1 MKVSV
6 YLPTRNRLELLQRAV
21 RSVLE
26 QSHQDFELIVVND
39 ASTDGTR
46 AYLDALAA
54 ADARVIVVHNETPGG
69 APAARNKAILRSTG
83 DFVTGLD
90 DDDYFHPERLKS
102 LLAYWDL
109 LGRTGER
116 FSCLYTQDVVIGRG
130 PAFTTRRAGSVS
142 VEQMFTANLVG
153 NQIFAPR
160 QTYIDAG
167 LFDEEMPAWQDLDFY
182 VRVLMTHGPGRLLDA
197 GLYYFLDAPRPDRIT
212 KASREKIMA
221 AYLRMSAK
229 YADQPPALRQRLFLQ
244 MFSRVYGLRPRL
256 RDVAHFFSLGFDPM
270 SWLKMVALLLGVRRP
285 MGR

>member
-6 YLPTRNRLELLQRAV
+6 YIPTKNRLDLLQRAV
-21 RSVLE
+21 ESVLA
-26 QSHQDFELIVVND
+26 QSHEDFELIVVND

-46 AYLDALAA
+46 AYLDTLAA
-54 ADARVIVVHNETPGG
+54 TDVRVTAVHNETSGG
-69 APAARNKAILRSTG
+69 APAARNKAILRATG
-83 DFVTGLD
+83 YFVTGLD

-102 LLAYWDL
+102 LVTYWDVL
-109 LGRTGER
+109 ERAGER
-116 FSCLYTQDVVIGRG
+116 FSCLYTQDIVVGRG
-130 PAFTTRRAGSVS
+130 KEFATRRAGSVS
-142 VEQMFTANLVG
+142 AEQMFTANLVG

-167 LFDEEMPAWQDLDFY
+167 LFDEGMPAWQDLDFY
-182 VRVLMTHGPGRLLDA
+182 MRVLMTHGPGRLLDA

-221 AYLRMSAK
+221 AYLRMSRK
-229 YADQPPALRQRLFLQ
+229 YTDKPSVLRQRLFLQ
-244 MFSRVYGLRPRL
+244 VFSKVYGFRPRG

-270 SWLKMVALLLGVRRP
+270 SALKLAALVFGVRRP